1 MRGRPEPADVKPSI
15 DGSGGASLESNA
27 SLARRIMAQESGAFA
42 LLVERYHDFVF
53 RICFAI
59 LRHRQDAEDA
69 TQDTFSRVAKYLDRW
84 DPRRPLEPWLATV
97 AGNRSRSHLAR
108 RKVYAPLTAAD
119 EPESLATRQNH
130 AADAM
135 REEIALALRNLPDRQ
150 RIAFEC
156 FHEQSMPYVE
166 IARQMQCPIGTVKT
180 LVHRAR
186 LSLIEQLRQR
196 DVVPDNA
203 VGTARQTGKSGT
215 APHHKGALK

>member
-1 MRGRPEPADVKPSI
+1 MRGRSEPADATPSI
-15 DGSGGASLESNA
+15 DGSCGAILESNA
-27 SLARRIMAQESGAFA
+27 SLARRIMAQENGAFT

-119 EPESLATRQNH
+119 EPESLATTTPP
-130 AADAM
+130 M
-135 REEIALALRNLPDRQ
+135 RCVKKSRWPSEIFPTGNASRLNPFMSNRCPTSKSLDR
-150 RIAFEC
+150 C
-156 FHEQSMPYVE
+156 N
-166 IARQMQCPIGTVKT
+166 AR
-180 LVHRAR
+180 
-186 LSLIEQLRQR
+186 S
-196 DVVPDNA
+196 
-203 VGTARQTGKSGT
+203 
-215 APHHKGALK
+215 AP

>member
-1 MRGRPEPADVKPSI
+1 MRGRSEPADATPSM
-15 DGSGGASLESNA
+15 DGSGGATLESNA

-108 RKVYAPLTAAD
+108 RKVFAPLTADD
-119 EPESLATRQNH
+119 EPQTLATRQQH

-135 REEIALALRNLPDRQ
+135 REEITLALGNLPDRQ
-150 RIAFEC
+150 RAAFEL
-156 FHEQSMPYVE
+156 FHEQSLSYVQ

-196 DVVPDNA
+196 DVVPGDSA
-203 VGTARQTGKSGT
+203 GT
-215 APHHKGALK
+215 APQHKGALK

>member
-1 MRGRPEPADVKPSI
+1 MSRRQDHSTSGRSDAADLQRTLT
-15 DGSGGASLESNA
+15 GAGGAVLESDA
-27 SLARRIMAQESGAFA
+27 SLARRILAQDSGAFA
-42 LLVERYHDFVF
+42 ILVDRYHDFVF

-69 TQDTFSRVAKYLDRW
+69 TQDTFSRVARYLDRW
-84 DPRRPLEPWLATV
+84 DPRRPIQPWLATV

-108 RKVYAPLTAAD
+108 RKVYAPLSAAA
-119 EPESLATRQNH
+119 EPQSLATRQNH

-135 REEIALALRNLPDRQ
+135 REEIVLALGNLPERQ

-156 FHEQSMPYVE
+156 FHEHAMSYAQISG
-166 IARQMQCPIGTVKT
+166 QMRCPIGTVKT

-196 DVVPDNA
+196 EVVPAESTD
-203 VGTARQTGKSGT
+203 TPPQ
-215 APHHKGALK
+215 PKGASK